1 MRVLNL
7 ASACRWVKREKKLPK
22 ILVIEDELS
31 IQKLAKVNLTAS
43 GYQVLV
49 APDGEEGLKLAQREH
64 PNLILLD
71 LRLPGMSG
79 WDVLMTLKANRKLQ
93 KIPVIIMTATMP
105 QSEEHKFPSM
115 RTAGFLVKPFTIDE
129 LLRQVKQAL
138 GE

>member
-1 MRVLNL
+1 M
-7 ASACRWVKREKKLPK
+7 PK
-22 ILVIEDELS
+22 ILVIEDELN

-79 WDVLMTLKANRKLQ
+79 WDVLMTLKVNRKLQ

-105 QSEEHKFPSM
+105 QNQDYKFPSM
-115 RTAGFLVKPFTIDE
+115 RTAGFLVKPFTVDE